1 MSVRIAPSILSADFA
16 HLADEI
22 GRVEAGGADL
32 IHVDVM
38 DGRFVP
44 NITIGPLVVAA
55 LRRVTRLPLEVHLM
69 IQEPDRYLEAF
80 IGAGAST
87 VIVHAEVLPH
97 LHRTLREIRRL
108 GAKSGVALNPSTP
121 IAAIHDVGAEIDH
134 LLIMSV
140 NPGFGGQT
148 FIPHTFDKLREA
160 RDLLSRRIVVADIE
174 VDGGVSAV
182 NAAALVE
189 AGVTILVAGSAV
201 FSEPNPAAAVRALR
215 LATGVKPSH
224 NSES

>member
-1 MSVRIAPSILSADFA
+1 
-16 HLADEI
+16 
-22 GRVEAGGADL
+22 
-32 IHVDVM
+32 M

-87 VIVHAEVLPH
+87 VIVHGKCC
-97 LHRTLREIRRL
+97 RTFIARCVRSA
-108 GAKSGVALNPSTP
+108 GSAQVNVALNPSTP

-160 RDLLSRRIVVADIE
+160 RELLSRRAVVADIE

-189 AGVTILVAGSAV
+189 AGVTILVAGSAI
-201 FSEPNPAAAVRALR
+201 FGEPNPRRPSVRC
-215 LATGVKPSH
+215 GWPPV
-224 NSES
+224 